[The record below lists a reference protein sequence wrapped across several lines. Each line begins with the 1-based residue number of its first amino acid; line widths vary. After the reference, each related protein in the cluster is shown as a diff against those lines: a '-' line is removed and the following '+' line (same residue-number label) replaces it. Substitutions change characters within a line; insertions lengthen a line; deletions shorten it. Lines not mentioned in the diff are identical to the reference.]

1 MKVLDLLQNE
11 IREAYEIK
19 QLKTGE
25 YELTYNNEVVKRK
38 RYEFRELDK
47 VYECIKGF
55 SIEVCDGDGFTIDGE
70 YNIIPK
76 GSLWVTP
83 EDRDYRLI
91 GGEIRLEHEE
101 HGWIEIPKEHL
112 NEYFKERIW

>member
-38 RYEFRELDK
+38 RYEFKELDK
-47 VYECIKGF
+47 VYECIKEF
-55 SIEVCDGDGFTIDGE
+55 AIEVCDDNGFTIDGE

-76 GSLWVTP
+76 GSLWITP
-83 EDRDYRLI
+83 EDKDYRLI
-91 GGEIRLEHEE
+91 GGEGRLNMKNMD
-101 HGWIEIPKEHL
+101 GLKYLKNI
-112 NEYFKERIW
+112 